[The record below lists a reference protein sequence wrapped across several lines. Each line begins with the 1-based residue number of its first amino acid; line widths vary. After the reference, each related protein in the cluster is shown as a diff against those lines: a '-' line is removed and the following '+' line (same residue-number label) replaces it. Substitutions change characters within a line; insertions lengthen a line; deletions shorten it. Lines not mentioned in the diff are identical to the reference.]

1 MTKPIT
7 SIGET
12 LRKLREESKLPLRK
26 IAHQLDIDQSS
37 LSKIERNEKRA
48 TKEQI
53 IQLAKIY
60 KVDEQE
66 LLLQFNSDNVVYEIK
81 EEKNP
86 EKILKVAEKKIAY
99 IKQGKQQ

>member
-1 MTKPIT
+1 MTKSVQ

-12 LRKLREESKLPLRK
+12 LRHLREEKNLPLRK
-26 IAHQLDIDQSS
+26 VSHQLDIDQSF
-37 LSKIERNEKRA
+37 LSKIERDERRA

-66 LLLQFNSDNVVYEIK
+66 LLLQYHSDKVLYEIL
-81 EEKNP
+81 EEKNTI
-86 EKILKVAEKKIAY
+86 EILKVAERKVNYFKSKKN
-99 IKQGKQQ
+99 G

>member
-1 MTKPIT
+1 MTKYTP

-12 LRKLREESKLPLRK
+12 LRKLREKSKLPLRK

-53 IQLAKIY
+53 GQLSKIFN
-60 KVDEQE
+60 VDEQE
-66 LLLQFNSDNVVYEIK
+66 LLIQFNSDNVVYEIK
-81 EEKNP
+81 EEENP
-86 EKILKVAEKKIAY
+86 EKILKVAEKKIAF
-99 IKQGKQQ
+99 IKQSKQQ

>member
-53 IQLAKIY
+53 VQLAKIY

-99 IKQGKQQ
+99 IKQSKL

>member
-1 MTKPIT
+1 MTKLIP

-53 IQLAKIY
+53 IKLAEIY
-60 KVDEQE
+60 KVEEQE

-81 EEKNP
+81 EEENP

-99 IKQGKQQ
+99 IKQNKH